1 MILVSACLLNHQ
13 VRYKGDGNPCSIL
26 MQYMDCGHFLPFCP
40 ECAGELPTPRPPA
53 EIRGGSGQDVWQGQA
68 RVINNQGKD
77 VTENFRLG
85 AEKCAQ
91 LFNIHKITAII
102 LKQSSPSCGSSKI
115 YDGTFS
121 GIKIPGEG
129 VTSARLRQFNV
140 PIYSE
145 EDMNNDLIQQLIAQ
159 DM

>member
-68 RVINNQGKD
+68 RVINNQEKD
-77 VTENFRLG
+77 VTENFKLG

-102 LKQSSPSCGSSKI
+102 LKQKQSVPAVAKSMTVLSAVLKFPAKVLHQPACVSSMYLFIAKKI
-115 YDGTFS
+115 
-121 GIKIPGEG
+121 
-129 VTSARLRQFNV
+129 
-140 PIYSE
+140 
-145 EDMNNDLIQQLIAQ
+145 
-159 DM
+159 

>member
-68 RVINNQGKD
+68 RVINNQEKD
-77 VTENFRLG
+77 VTENFKLG

-91 LFNIHKITAII
+91 LFLIFIKLLLLFLSKAVRPAAVAKSMTVLSAVLKFPAKVLHQPACVSSMYLFIAKKI
-102 LKQSSPSCGSSKI
+102 
-115 YDGTFS
+115 
-121 GIKIPGEG
+121 
-129 VTSARLRQFNV
+129 
-140 PIYSE
+140 
-145 EDMNNDLIQQLIAQ
+145 
-159 DM
+159 